1 MLNFHP
7 TMTIQPDLV
16 ALLDLGVDQE
26 VQGDQEDLYHQDLA
40 QEVGPQ

>member
-1 MLNFHP
+1 MLNLHQ

-26 VQGDQEDLYHQDLA
+26 VQGDQEDLFHKDLA
-40 QEVGPQ
+40 QKVGLQ